1 MSNSKK
7 KNSLLVGGLTSS
19 AGLFITKAIGLLYVA
34 PFRAMV
40 GSSDY
45 VYYAAGYELYDLML
59 TISLAG
65 LPFAIAAIVSKYIE
79 KEDYRTVMLVKKL
92 SQGLLAVFGFI
103 AATVVVIFINQFIN
117 TRGTISIEEAK
128 IYRNVYLIMTLSIFT
143 VPILSSFR
151 GFFQGVKDY
160 GTYSASQVIEQV
172 VRVVF
177 LLGLGSLL
185 VYILDFERIYAVYV
199 ALFASAFSAI
209 AAIFYLAFIK
219 RDVILEIQA
228 KADEQF
234 FAPVAVKNI
243 LLELFVFALPY
254 LLSVI
259 LSSRVAFVNMALLPN
274 ALNAFGYDTATTQI
288 YTSLITNETLKL
300 VGIPTVLA
308 TGFSVAVI
316 PEMSQALVRNDYAV
330 IRRNVRAAI
339 ESVLFISLPFFLI
352 LFFMSDE
359 VYFIL
364 FGGSSEII
372 KMGGAVTKV
381 HVLYG
386 IISILTPVIVSIT
399 MTLKLVR
406 EAIVALALAF
416 GFNFILLKPLVMK
429 FGWSGSFIAAFI
441 PTVFFILAILYIIK
455 RKFAVNF
462 NYTYRRLLL
471 MVIASTALVLVYGA
485 LRLVG
490 LPVISLGKFFG
501 LITLGIYSL
510 AMLATYL
517 FVSHIFMLPQVIL
530 NINFGSMIKR
540 VLKRWE

>member
-455 RKFAVNF
+455 RKYAVNF

>member
-1 MSNSKK
+1 
-7 KNSLLVGGLTSS
+7 
-19 AGLFITKAIGLLYVA
+19 
-34 PFRAMV
+34 
-40 GSSDY
+40 
-45 VYYAAGYELYDLML
+45 
-59 TISLAG
+59 
-65 LPFAIAAIVSKYIE
+65 
-79 KEDYRTVMLVKKL
+79 
-92 SQGLLAVFGFI
+92 
-103 AATVVVIFINQFIN
+103 
-117 TRGTISIEEAK
+117 
-128 IYRNVYLIMTLSIFT
+128 
-143 VPILSSFR
+143 
-151 GFFQGVKDY
+151 
-160 GTYSASQVIEQV
+160 
-172 VRVVF
+172 
-177 LLGLGSLL
+177 
-185 VYILDFERIYAVYV
+185 VYV

-455 RKFAVNF
+455 RKYAVNF

-540 VLKRWE
+540 VLKR

>member
-160 GTYSASQVIEQV
+160 GTYSTSQVIEQV

-381 HVLYG
+381 HVLNG
-386 IISILTPVIVSIT
+386 IIFILTPVIVSIT

-429 FGWSGSFIAAFI
+429 FGWSGSFIAAFF

-455 RKFAVNF
+455 RKYAVNF

>member
-117 TRGTISIEEAK
+117 TRGTISIEEAR

-455 RKFAVNF
+455 RKYAVNF